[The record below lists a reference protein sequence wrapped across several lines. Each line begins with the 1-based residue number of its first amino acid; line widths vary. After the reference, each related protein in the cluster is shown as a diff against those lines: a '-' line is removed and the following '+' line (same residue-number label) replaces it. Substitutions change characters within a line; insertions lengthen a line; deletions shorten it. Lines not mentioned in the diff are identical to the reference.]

1 MNKKQLVAY
10 QIALNDA
17 YEQAKSEKV
26 GEELNKILKD
36 KDKMKKEFWPILEE
50 STYSSDN
57 FKLVINNI
65 AAFNKNIGKEKVNA
79 YLYNNY
85 KRAIDN
91 TTRRNAK

>member
-1 MNKKQLVAY
+1 MC
-10 QIALNDA
+10 IRDRNDA

-36 KDKMKKEFWPILEE
+36 KDKMKKEFWTILEE
-50 STYSSDN
+50 SHYGYDN

-79 YLYNNY
+79 
-85 KRAIDN
+85 
-91 TTRRNAK
+91 